1 MNQKKKC
8 LKKVLYCFGQNVFE
22 NKFNALQLE
31 YSFEESKKKDVL
43 LEYRKN
49 AITELSSRIEQLQF
63 STILTPSII
72 KFIPDCNY
80 WAMSSEGYNPSDDT
94 LEIKEITEFHLL
106 DVLFENWLSSSI
118 SFDTKRQIHKFL
130 DGYIGTRDPLGEIT
144 FDVNKNFGAIYFSI
158 NLDEIIYG
166 LKRISG
172 NNLLFTLGNIF
183 GLAIFLRETKEIK
196 DEKDFHSKL
205 LTVSEKAYLLI
216 YLMMSKED
224 SIVVN
229 AKHDSE
235 RFRRVVEICKN
246 GDPNNVAKEYRRNFA
261 DDIYRQTR
269 PDAIR
274 IIRNVVRF
282 LELRRFQFPE
292 TLLIAKRDLTA
303 ALKKSG

>member
-1 MNQKKKC
+1 MNQKKSC
-8 LKKVLYCFGQNVFE
+8 LKKVLYCYGQNVFE

-31 YSFEESKKKDVL
+31 YSFEESRKKDVL
-43 LEYRKN
+43 KDSRKN
-49 AITELSSRIEQLQF
+49 AIDELSSIIEQLQF

-72 KFIPDCNY
+72 EFIPDCNY
-80 WAMSSEGYNPSDDT
+80 WAISSEGYNASDETTVLHQID
-94 LEIKEITEFHLL
+94 EFQLL
-106 DVLFENWLSSSI
+106 DALFDNWLISSV
-118 SFDTKRQIHKFL
+118 SFSTKRQIHNFL
-130 DGYIGTRDPLGEIT
+130 DGYLGARDPLGEIT
-144 FDVNKNFGAIYFSI
+144 FEANKNFGAIYFSI

-172 NNLLFTLGNIF
+172 NDLLFTLGNIF

-205 LTVSEKAYLLI
+205 LSVSEKAYLLI

-261 DDIYRQTR
+261 DDMYRQTR
-269 PDAIR
+269 PNAIR

-292 TLLIAKRDLTA
+292 TLLI
-303 ALKKSG
+303 